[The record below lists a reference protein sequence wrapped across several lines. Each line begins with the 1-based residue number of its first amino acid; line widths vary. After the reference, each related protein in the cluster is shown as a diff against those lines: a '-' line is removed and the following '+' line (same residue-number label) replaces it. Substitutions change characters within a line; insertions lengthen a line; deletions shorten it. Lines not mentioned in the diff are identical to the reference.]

1 MNLEQVYQMESN
13 LLTMEQQFEL
23 RAKAALVKNISRAEL
38 EALFIEVY
46 RQKMAQANLFQGLMN
61 PPEFTL
67 EQMG

>member
-1 MNLEQVYQMESN
+1 MDSK

-23 RAKAALVKNISRAEL
+23 RAKAAMVKHIGRAEL

-61 PPEFTL
+61 PPEFNL